1 VTCNA
6 SEKGEREGLAAN
18 PLVVVAVVM
27 VVVVLLLSVLWLL
40 VLVVLVKLVMLELS
54 LLLTVAV
61 IPHKGNEGNS
71 IYIVRVV
78 VAPSGPLTSRS
89 QSTAIPHREIEGYA
103 PPVYEW

>member
-1 VTCNA
+1 M
-6 SEKGEREGLAAN
+6 
-18 PLVVVAVVM
+18 PVVVVMIAMVVY
-27 VVVVLLLSVLWLL
+27 VVVLLLSVLWLL
-40 VLVVLVKLVMLELS
+40 VLGVLVKLVMLELP
-54 LLLTVAV
+54 LLLIAAV